1 MAGLGRVPKG
11 LGFGTR
17 HMCVLREAGQR
28 CQRIGGPDSLWVTL
42 PLWPP
47 RVKVGGTCAGLG
59 FSSAGYGLHFFILW
73 AWAMSWETLLS
84 IF

>member
-1 MAGLGRVPKG
+1 
-11 LGFGTR
+11 
-17 HMCVLREAGQR
+17 MCPEGSWTDMPENTEVLTPVGH
-28 CQRIGGPDSLWVTL
+28 LV
-42 PLWPP
+42 LWPS

-73 AWAMSWETLLS
+73 AWGMSWETLLS